1 MEKKKARQVNF
12 EYLRC
17 FSMFLIVLGHY
28 FGNVSGNADFA
39 MNSPSWFL
47 YYLINSIEGIGVN
60 LFIIISG
67 YFLLDSRFSVK
78 KIVNMLF
85 QVFTYSVGLYL
96 IMVVITHK
104 FSIKDFASYWVPI
117 FSRKYWFATEYVRFY
132 LIFPILNLLIHRLTE
147 KQHRYIA
154 CLLVFMNAIYPTIME
169 MDARLKYLGNWSL
182 WFVTLYFVVTYLK
195 LYPPKVSTKM
205 LWAGWGLS
213 ALAMF
218 ASKVLIDNVTM
229 KLLGRTVGSD
239 LFSHNNSIFMTLA
252 ALCCFMLF
260 ACLKVNENS
269 LFSKFIMMVSP
280 LTFGVYLFHE
290 HTALKGALYSGVHD
304 LFMQVG
310 VDNWSEMLWIPL
322 GLVAICGI
330 FALGCVIEWLR
341 QHTVQHLVEIKPVIQ
356 IENWLQE
363 KYDGMMVGGEN
374 E

>member
-1 MEKKKARQVNF
+1 MVKKKERQVNF

-78 KIVNMLF
+78 KIVNMVF
-85 QVFTYSVGLYL
+85 QVFTYSVGIYL
-96 IMVVITHK
+96 IMALITHK
-104 FSIKDFASYWVPI
+104 FGIKDFAYYCVPI

-132 LIFPILNLLIHRLTE
+132 LIFPILNLLIRRLTE
-147 KQHRYIA
+147 KQHRYIS
-154 CLLVFMNAIYPTIME
+154 CLLIFMNSIYPTIME
-169 MDARLKYLGNWSL
+169 MDARLKYMGNWSL
-182 WFVTLYFVVTYLK
+182 WFITLYFVVTYLK
-195 LYPPKVSTKM
+195 LYPPKINTKM
-205 LWAGWGLS
+205 LWLGWGLS

-218 ASKVLIDNVTM
+218 VSKVLIDNVTM

-239 LFSHNNSIFMTLA
+239 LLSHNNAIFMMIA

-260 ACLKVNENS
+260 ARMKVNEKCW
-269 LFSKFIMMVSP
+269 FSKFIMMISP

-290 HTALKGALYSGVHD
+290 HTALKGGLYAGIHN
-304 LFMQVG
+304 LFMQIG
-310 VDNWSEMLWIPL
+310 LDSWGEKLWIPL
-322 GLVAICGI
+322 GFVAICCI
-330 FALGCVIEWLR
+330 FIWGCVIEWLR
-341 QHTVQHLVEIKPVIQ
+341 QHTVQHIIEIKPIIR
-356 IENWLQE
+356 IENWLQNKYE
-363 KYDGMMVGGEN
+363 KLMEGE
-374 E
+374 